1 MEILLQLGGCA
12 KGNNSLLIFFCYV
25 QRDCQHYF
33 STQQSKVYLRGSPP
47 AEVHQIFHIFS
58 LLMTTLVFV
67 ELLERSVPI
76 LKGFWIFMSQRKVK
90 NLIMTKHLFFFA
102 IIHLQ
107 IFKMTSKI
115 ALVPRSFSSTGS
127 IWVSHHQQGKINVT
141 HSGNSL
147 KGWIANSL
155 DERKNYSHTLVG
167 RF

>member
-47 AEVHQIFHIFS
+47 VEVHQIFHIFS

-76 LKGFWIFMSQRKVK
+76 LKGFWMFMSQRKVK
-90 NLIMTKHLFFFA
+90 NLIMTKHLFFFCHNTPLDIQNDIKNRFGA
-102 IIHLQ
+102 EII
-107 IFKMTSKI
+107 
-115 ALVPRSFSSTGS
+115 
-127 IWVSHHQQGKINVT
+127 QQHGKYLGLP
-141 HSGNSL
+141 S
-147 KGWIANSL
+147 
-155 DERKNYSHTLVG
+155 LVG
-167 RF
+167 KNKCNTFWQLIERLESKLSG